1 MIFADNK
8 ALVCFEPK
16 AASQLRLFC
25 FPCAGGAA
33 TMYRPWSQWH
43 PDTELWAANYPGR
56 GTLHNLPLAEKVESI
71 VELFLQQ
78 KELFN
83 EKPFALYGHSFGAL
97 IAFLVAY
104 ELERLGL
111 KAEALFVSSRRAP
124 QLPTRFSLTD
134 LSDAQFLFELDK
146 LGGLPT
152 AIRGNQ
158 ELMDYYLPVIKSDLI
173 LNDQVAVDDHQ
184 VIDSN
189 IYLFSADGDKVAEAE
204 ELNAWKN
211 ATNNRFNH
219 AQLSGD
225 HFFIQDS
232 ESQFRSRISQ
242 HLQQLTG
249 TDAEIDEELIVF

>member
-16 AASQLRLFC
+16 VESKLRLFC

-43 PDTELWAANYPGR
+43 SDTELWAANYPGR
-56 GTLHNLPLAEKVESI
+56 GTLHNLPLAEEVSTI

-78 KELFN
+78 NELFN

-104 ELERLGL
+104 ELEQLGL
-111 KAEALFVSSRRAP
+111 KTEALFVSSRRAP
-124 QLPTRFSLTD
+124 QLPTRFKLTE
-134 LSDAQFLFELDK
+134 LSDAQFLYELDK

-158 ELMDYYLPVIKSDLI
+158 ELLDYYLPVIKSDLI
-173 LNDQVAVDDHQ
+173 LNDQVTVDDHQ

-189 IYLFSADGDKVAEAE
+189 IYLYSADEDKVAQKE
-204 ELNAWKN
+204 ELDAWQG
-211 ATNNRFNH
+211 ATKSRFSH

-225 HFFIQDS
+225 HFFIQDD
-232 ESQFRSRISQ
+232 ESQFKSRISH
-242 HLQQLTG
+242 HLKQLS
-249 TDAEIDEELIVF
+249 DANEEIDEELIVF